1 MSDATVYLIGAGPGD
16 PGLVSVRG
24 LRYLATADVVLY
36 DHHVNP
42 RLLRHARADAE
53 LIDVGPAAP
62 QPLEQQAI
70 GYLLVEKAREGKT
83 VARLKWGDPFVFDRG
98 VEEALFLKEHGIRFT
113 VVPGVPAAIGVPAYA
128 GISITYPGGADT
140 VTFVRGY
147 EDERGRPPDVDWKI
161 LAELGG
167 TVVCYTGGRQLP
179 ALLDALLANGW
190 DATESAALIYRG
202 TLSGQDTTAATVG
215 ELAALARRRGRSE
228 PAILVI
234 GRVVQLRDHLR
245 WFDSRPLFGRR
256 IVVTRPREQAIDL
269 ADRLESLGAA
279 VIEAPLVR
287 IAPPEDASPLDE
299 VVSRVGTFDWIVFT
313 SANGVDHFLRRVDA
327 GPGDLRDLKGVRL
340 AALGTGTADRL
351 TRRGLKVD
359 LRAPEYNVDAA
370 LGPIR
375 TGGRADGLRVLMPRA
390 DIGRDPLADELRR
403 SGAEV
408 TEVAAYRVV
417 RIDAEAPDNPDIYR
431 MLLEKQVDV
440 VTFTSASTVR
450 ALVDLYG
457 AEPMA
462 DLLAQVTVASIGPVT
477 AEAAERYGIRS
488 AIVPAEWTIGGLVD
502 AIVHYYGAA
511 TGGSAAHRT

>member
-1 MSDATVYLIGAGPGD
+1 M
-16 PGLVSVRG
+16 
-24 LRYLATADVVLY
+24 
-36 DHHVNP
+36 
-42 RLLRHARADAE
+42 
-53 LIDVGPAAP
+53 
-62 QPLEQQAI
+62 
-70 GYLLVEKAREGKT
+70 
-83 VARLKWGDPFVFDRG
+83 
-98 VEEALFLKEHGIRFT
+98 
-113 VVPGVPAAIGVPAYA
+113 
-128 GISITYPGGADT
+128 
-140 VTFVRGY
+140 
-147 EDERGRPPDVDWKI
+147 
-161 LAELGG
+161 
-167 TVVCYTGGRQLP
+167 
-179 ALLDALLANGW
+179 
-190 DATESAALIYRG
+190 
-202 TLSGQDTTAATVG
+202 
-215 ELAALARRRGRSE
+215 
-228 PAILVI
+228 
-234 GRVVQLRDHLR
+234 
-245 WFDSRPLFGRR
+245 
-256 IVVTRPREQAIDL
+256 
-269 ADRLESLGAA
+269 
-279 VIEAPLVR
+279 
-287 IAPPEDASPLDE
+287 
-299 VVSRVGTFDWIVFT
+299 
-313 SANGVDHFLRRVDA
+313 
-327 GPGDLRDLKGVRL
+327 KGVRL

-488 AIVPAEWTIGGLVD
+488 AIVPAESDDRRPRGRHRALLRCCYRGVSGASNLSRSTVPGGSSTSFPGV
-502 AIVHYYGAA
+502 AA
-511 TGGSAAHRT
+511 TVPPAPMRMPASAPLNPPRMPPMIAPTAAPVPILPTSPLMPSLSSACVTVARIG